1 MGYIGEHVTL
11 DDPAYIH
18 ESAWLYG
25 KVYVGPGG
33 SIWPNVVT
41 RAETCEI
48 RIGARTN
55 IQDFVMIHVGIASP
69 TLIGE
74 DCSITH
80 HATLHGCDI
89 GDRCLIGINATI
101 MDRAKVGENSFVAG
115 HTIITENKE
124 FPPNSVIAGVP
135 GKVVA
140 TRDCG
145 EANRLNA
152 QFYSACAAQYSQ
164 GQDRLPHEARAQ
176 FSSLA
181 KPAD

>member
-1 MGYIGEHVTL
+1 
-11 DDPAYIH
+11 
-18 ESAWLYG
+18 
-25 KVYVGPGG
+25 
-33 SIWPNVVT
+33 
-41 RAETCEI
+41 
-48 RIGARTN
+48 
-55 IQDFVMIHVGIASP
+55 MIHVGIASP
-69 TLIGE
+69 TIIGA

-101 MDRAKVGENSFVAG
+101 MDGAKVGENSIVAG

-145 EANRLNA
+145 DANRLNA

-164 GQDRLPHEARAQ
+164 GVDRLSDDALAQ
-176 FSSLA
+176 FTSLA
-181 KPAD
+181 KTPD

>member
-1 MGYIGEHVTL
+1 MNHDEIL
-11 DDPAYIH
+11 
-18 ESAWLYG
+18 
-25 KVYVGPGG
+25 
-33 SIWPNVVT
+33 NV
-41 RAETCEI
+41 
-48 RIGARTN
+48 GARTDPDLKGLGAGDN

-69 TLIGE
+69 TIIGE

-101 MDRAKVGENSFVAG
+101 MDGAKLGENSIVAG

-145 EANRLNA
+145 DANRLNA
-152 QFYSACAAQYSQ
+152 QFYSACAVQYSQ
-164 GQDRLPHEARAQ
+164 GVDRLSDDALAQ
-176 FSSLA
+176 FASLA
-181 KPAD
+181 KPAG

>member
-1 MGYIGEHVTL
+1 MGHIGEHVTL

-25 KVYVGPGG
+25 KVYVGPGA

-41 RAETCEI
+41 RAETFEI

-69 TLIGE
+69 TIIGE

-80 HATLHGCDI
+80 PATLHGCDI

-101 MDRAKVGENSFVAG
+101 MDGAKIGENSIVAG

-145 EANRLNA
+145 DANRLNA

-164 GQDRLPHEARAQ
+164 GVDRLSDEALAQ
-176 FSSLA
+176 FTSLA
-181 KPAD
+181 KTPD

>member
-1 MGYIGEHVTL
+1 
-11 DDPAYIH
+11 
-18 ESAWLYG
+18 
-25 KVYVGPGG
+25 
-33 SIWPNVVT
+33 
-41 RAETCEI
+41 
-48 RIGARTN
+48 
-55 IQDFVMIHVGIASP
+55 MIHVGIASP
-69 TLIGE
+69 TVIGE

-101 MDRAKVGENSFVAG
+101 MDGAKIGENSIVAG
-115 HTIITENKE
+115 HTIITENKV

-145 EANRLNA
+145 EANELNA
-152 QFYSACAAQYSQ
+152 QFYSACVAQYSQ
-164 GQDRLPHEARAQ
+164 GVDRLPDEAVAQ

-181 KPAD
+181 KSAD